1 MYQKL
6 AICLKLQTYQTK
18 EIAMAFY
25 YLTFSIL
32 QHPDTL
38 KTYLKQNLY
47 NYLYDIINEVQANSS
62 TNQKFNSTELMRIIN
77 LLLNLGS
84 QNEFFHFLEEKIMD
98 KVKTPEELLKSLEQ
112 DEIKSVK
119 FIVIN

>member
-1 MYQKL
+1 
-6 AICLKLQTYQTK
+6 
-18 EIAMAFY
+18 MAFY